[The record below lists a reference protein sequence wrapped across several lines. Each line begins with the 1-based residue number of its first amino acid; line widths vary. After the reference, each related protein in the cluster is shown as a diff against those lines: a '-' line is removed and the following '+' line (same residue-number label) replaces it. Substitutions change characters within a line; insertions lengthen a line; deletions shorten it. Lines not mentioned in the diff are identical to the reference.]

1 MLGYRGSVNRWE
13 CDENDHLNVRFHVE
27 KHWQALNGALDELGL
42 QPDVASA
49 DLSARTTVQHLRF
62 LSEARLAAPL
72 SGYVSVV
79 SVPGAAGGGTLDIMT
94 ELRQTFTGEVIS
106 SCVHRVVDVTGSNGR
121 DLPAHAGSRGIS
133 DQDCPYV
140 SLSLGQTERF
150 GFRTIGGG
158 VVQADECG
166 PDGRLRMH
174 HYMGRISDSMPHLWG
189 ELNADSGILNEDE
202 GGAVL
207 EYRMRYHAP
216 LRLHDRFVVRSGIS
230 AVGAKVQRFTHLL
243 FNSHTGRLYLSAEAA
258 GVRMDLQARKAT
270 VLDEITQAALR
281 KQMLVPSA

>member
-1 MLGYRGSVNRWE
+1 
-13 CDENDHLNVRFHVE
+13 
-27 KHWQALNGALDELGL
+27 
-42 QPDVASA
+42 
-49 DLSARTTVQHLRF
+49 
-62 LSEARLAAPL
+62 
-72 SGYVSVV
+72 
-79 SVPGAAGGGTLDIMT
+79 
-94 ELRQTFTGEVIS
+94 
-106 SCVHRVVDVTGSNGR
+106 
-121 DLPAHAGSRGIS
+121 
-133 DQDCPYV
+133 
-140 SLSLGQTERF
+140 
-150 GFRTIGGG
+150 
-158 VVQADECG
+158 
-166 PDGRLRMH
+166 
-174 HYMGRISDSMPHLWG
+174 MPHLWG

-207 EYRMRYHAP
+207 EYRMLYHAP